1 MLLFWGDF
9 VSLPTLNEASIFGNV
24 GTQGRKKKA
33 KRRKASVISLQK
45 NTDPTDRKLNT
56 RDSTKGNKTQSA
68 GLHLPI

>member
-9 VSLPTLNEASIFGNV
+9 VSLPTLNEASILGNV

-56 RDSTKGNKTQSA
+56 SER
-68 GLHLPI
+68 LHQGK